1 MVHASNGFISGK
13 TQDFLDN
20 IEPLL
25 QYEAEN
31 KQQKELLGIQFF
43 QQELVIDQG
52 CYCHSAIYLC
62 DKS

>member
-1 MVHASNGFISGK
+1 MFYASNGFISGK

-31 KQQKELLGIQFF
+31 KQQKELLGIQN
-43 QQELVIDQG
+43 
-52 CYCHSAIYLC
+52 
-62 DKS
+62 